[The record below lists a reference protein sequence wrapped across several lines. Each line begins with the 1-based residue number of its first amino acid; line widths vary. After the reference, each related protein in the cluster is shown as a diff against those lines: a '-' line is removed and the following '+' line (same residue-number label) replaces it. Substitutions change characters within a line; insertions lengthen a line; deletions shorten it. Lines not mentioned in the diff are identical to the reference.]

1 MPSLSVVRAANLAAA
16 PKYRPVALFL
26 GGTSGVGQAVAEA
39 LAEVT
44 KGNAHIVISG
54 RNESAASEIF
64 SKLPNAPPTPSSSTE
79 SGSKYEFEPCDATLM
94 SNVRQTT
101 QSLLGRLPKINYLV
115 LTPGFLTLK
124 GRDETSEGM
133 DKKLALNYY
142 ARWKFVYDLMPLLEK
157 AKAAGEDAR
166 VLTVL
171 AAGSNGKL
179 DVNDLDLKHGY
190 GLKAAA
196 DNATAMNDFAV
207 EDFAAQHPDMAF
219 IHAYPGIVRT
229 PLLNNFHWSIRLL
242 SPIVNLISVSPAECA
257 QWMLYT
263 LLDPQFSKGA
273 FYRNNHADDV
283 GANKHST
290 PELRKLVWEH
300 TLARTSGVS
309 N

>member
-1 MPSLSVVRAANLAAA
+1 MPALSVVRAANLAAA

-39 LAEVT
+39 LAAT
-44 KGNAHIVISG
+44 TNGNAHIILCG
-54 RNESAASEIF
+54 RNKSAADTIIKTF
-64 SKLPNAPPTPSSSTE
+64 PNSPLSTDTS
-79 SGSKYEFEPCDATLM
+79 SGSQYEFEPCDASLM

-101 QSLLGRLPKINYLV
+101 SSLLGRLSKVNYLV

-157 AKAAGEDAR
+157 AKAQGEEAR

-179 DVNDLDLKHGY
+179 DENDLDLKKGY
-190 GLKAAA
+190 GLKSAA
-196 DNATAMNDFAV
+196 DNATAMNDYMC
-207 EDFAAQHPDMAF
+207 EEFAAQHPDMAF
-219 IHAYPGIVRT
+219 IHAYPGVVRT
-229 PLLNNFHWSIRLL
+229 PLLLNFHWSIRLL
-242 SPIVNLISVSPAECA
+242 SPIVNLISVTPAECA

-273 FYRNNHADDV
+273 FFRNNHAEDV

-290 PELRKLVWEH
+290 SALRQLVWEH
-300 TLARTSGVS
+300 TVKRTNGSA
-309 N
+309 